1 MRRHLFILLIFT
13 TLAVGLTA
21 MVSLDLYRFAHQVG
35 LQPPKF
41 ILIETGSSLKKIAR
55 QLQEHKLISSSQRF
69 IILNRLLQNSTLLKA
84 GEYRIEAA
92 ASPLE
97 IIETLKQGRVFQR
110 RISIPEGFTL
120 RQIGAR
126 LQARGLC
133 QNDEFIQLTSSLASL
148 KNSQVA
154 GPNLE
159 GYLFPSTY
167 NYSRQTSCRQIVE
180 QMLSTGKIEFQK
192 LLSQSPDNT
201 LNRHQILTLA
211 SLIQKEAGNND
222 EMPLIASVFHNRLQ
236 RKMRLASD
244 PTTIYAL
251 GKDFDGNLR
260 RRDLQHPSPY
270 NTYRHRGLPPGPICS
285 PGNKAIMAAINP
297 AQTDYLYFVSRNNGQ
312 HQFSRTLKEHNQA
325 VRKYQLKR

>member
-21 MVSLDLYRFAHQVG
+21 LVSLDLYRFAHQAG

-55 QLQEHKLISSSQRF
+55 QLQKQKLVSSSQRF

-159 GYLFPSTY
+159 GYLFPNTY

-180 QMLSTGKIEFQK
+180 QMLSTGKIEFRK

-270 NTYRHRGLPPGPICS
+270 NTYRHHGLPPGPICS
-285 PGNKAIMAAINP
+285 PGTEAIRAAINP
-297 AQTDYLYFVSRNNGQ
+297 DRTDYLYFVSRNNGQ
-312 HQFSRTLKEHNQA
+312 HQFSRTLKKHNQA

>member
-1 MRRHLFILLIFT
+1 MRRNLI
-13 TLAVGLTA
+13 TLIIFASLAASLITLVF
-21 MVSLDLYRFAHQVG
+21 LDLYNFAHQG
-35 LQPPKF
+35 ASQSSK
-41 ILIETGSSLKKIAR
+41 LITIEPGSSLKKIAR
-55 QLQEHKLISSSQRF
+55 KLQKQKLISSSQRF
-69 IILNRLLQNSTLLKA
+69 IILNRLLQNSSHLKA
-84 GEYRIEAA
+84 GEYLIRT
-92 ASPLE
+92 ASTPLQ
-97 IIETLKQGRVFQR
+97 IIEILKQGRVFQR
-110 RISIPEGFTL
+110 QIVIPEGFTL

-126 LQARGLC
+126 LQAHGIC
-133 QNDEFIQLTSSLASL
+133 QNDEFKQLISSPSIL
-148 KNSQVA
+148 KNRQVT

-180 QMLSTGKIEFQK
+180 QMLSTGKTELQE
-192 LLSQSPDNT
+192 LLSHAPDNT

-222 EMPLIASVFHNRLQ
+222 EMPVISSVFHNRLQ
-236 RKMRLASD
+236 LKMRLASD

-251 GKDFDGNLR
+251 GENFDGNLR
-260 RRDLQHPSPY
+260 RRDLQNPSPY

-285 PGNKAIMAAINP
+285 PGSKAITAAINP
-297 AQTDYLYFVSRNNGQ
+297 DQTDYLYFVSRNNGR